1 MLWERS
7 SAMRDDAKLLAL
19 KQSIDRLVS
28 LLGQEAGIIARSE
41 PSPRLDRMLA
51 QIERLTSALEAV
63 ARQTETPAETEFREL
78 VDRPVVDQDERNTLP
93 DVPDDEDDAAR
104 I

>member
-1 MLWERS
+1 MP
-7 SAMRDDAKLLAL
+7 DDTTKLLAL

-41 PSPRLDRMLA
+41 PSSRLDRILA

-63 ARQTETPAETEFREL
+63 AREVETQTETAFREL
-78 VDRPVVDQDERNTLP
+78 VDRPAVDQDERNTRADFP
-93 DVPDDEDDAAR
+93 PDDDDAAR
-104 I
+104 V